1 MSKIEMMKKRKK
13 LKKINKSIVWFS
25 MMLLL
30 VLLTGCKKES
40 QNGEEN
46 AGTPTPTTQ
55 PLVTLPVEDV
65 TDEDS
70 SGTDTENTE
79 DNSIIQDYYP
89 IQADTEYVYTGEG
102 NEYASYRRY
111 TDFVDSTNNK
121 IQTRTNNGGTETV
134 RVIEI
139 KDGKISVV
147 SIVNECYYRDNI
159 MDNNTAALEEPD
171 ILLMEPLV
179 QGTKWTTPE
188 GDNRFISG
196 TEVPIE
202 TPTGSYKAIE
212 VTTESEDSTT
222 KDYYVPQVGLVKEL
236 FQSEAMEVS
245 STLSEINTATPFT
258 QTMEV
263 FYPDSDGK
271 IYVEPITLTFHTGD
285 DTKEIMQEALRKEGS
300 KDSYLQ
306 LASANTIIN
315 SLKLGEGNIVN
326 VDFSTE
332 FVQEMNLGA
341 GYEELLLQSV
351 TNTLG
356 NYYWVQKV
364 NITLDGKPYESGHVL
379 MKEGET
385 FTVDMEKVVR

>member
-1 MSKIEMMKKRKK
+1 
-13 LKKINKSIVWFS
+13 
-25 MMLLL
+25 
-30 VLLTGCKKES
+30 
-40 QNGEEN
+40 
-46 AGTPTPTTQ
+46 
-55 PLVTLPVEDV
+55 
-65 TDEDS
+65 
-70 SGTDTENTE
+70 
-79 DNSIIQDYYP
+79 
-89 IQADTEYVYTGEG
+89 
-102 NEYASYRRY
+102 
-111 TDFVDSTNNK
+111 
-121 IQTRTNNGGTETV
+121 
-134 RVIEI
+134 
-139 KDGKISVV
+139 
-147 SIVNECYYRDNI
+147 

-285 DTKEIMQEALRKEGS
+285 DTKEIMQEALRKEGP

-315 SLKLGEGNIVN
+315 SLKLGEDNIVN

>member
-1 MSKIEMMKKRKK
+1 MTKIENRKK
-13 LKKINKSIVWFS
+13 LKRVNKSIVWIG
-25 MMLLL
+25 MLLL
-30 VLLTGCKKES
+30 CVLLTGCRKEN
-40 QNGEEN
+40 QKGEDN

-70 SGTDTENTE
+70 SGTDTENEE
-79 DNSIIQDYYP
+79 DNNFTLQDYYP
-89 IQADTEYVYTGEG
+89 VQADTEYIYAGEG
-102 NEYASYRRY
+102 NEFASYRRY
-111 TDFVDSTNNK
+111 TDFIDSTNNK
-121 IQTRTNNGGTETV
+121 FQTRTNNGGTETV

-159 MDNNTAALEEPD
+159 MDRKSTAMEEPE

-179 QGTKWTTPE
+179 QGTAWKTSE

-196 TEVPIE
+196 TEVSIE
-202 TPTGSYKAIE
+202 TPVGSYKAIE

-236 FQSEAMEVS
+236 FQSEEMEVS

-258 QTMEV
+258 QIMEV
-263 FYPDSDGK
+263 FYPDSDEK
-271 IYVEPITLTFHTGD
+271 IYVEPITLTFGTGD
-285 DTKEIMQEALRKEGS
+285 DTKEIMQEALRKDGS

-315 SLKLGEGNIVN
+315 SLNLDANNIVH

-356 NYYWVQKV
+356 NYYGAKEVS
-364 NITLDGKPYESGHVL
+364 ITLDGKPYESGHVL

>member
-1 MSKIEMMKKRKK
+1 MTKIEKMKKIKRV
-13 LKKINKSIVWFS
+13 NKSIVWIG
-25 MMLLL
+25 MLLL
-30 VLLTGCKKES
+30 CILLTGCKKEN
-40 QNGEEN
+40 QNGEDN

-70 SGTDTENTE
+70 TGTDTENEE
-79 DNSIIQDYYP
+79 DNNVTLQDYYP
-89 IQADTEYVYTGEG
+89 VQADTEYVYTGEG
-102 NEYASYRRY
+102 NEFASYRRY
-111 TDFVDSTNNK
+111 TDFIDSTNNK

-139 KDGKISVV
+139 RDGKISVV

-159 MDNNTAALEEPD
+159 MDSNTAAMEEPE

-179 QGTKWTTPE
+179 QGTAWKTPE

-196 TEVPIE
+196 IEVSIE
-202 TPTGSYKAIE
+202 TPVGSYKAIE
-212 VTTESEDSTT
+212 VTTESEDSIT

-258 QTMEV
+258 QIMEV
-263 FYPDSDGK
+263 FYPDSDEK
-271 IYVEPITLTFHTGD
+271 IYVEPITLTFRTGD
-285 DTKEIMQEALRKEGS
+285 DTKEIMQEALRIEGS

-315 SLKLGEGNIVN
+315 SLKLDADNIVN

-356 NYYWVQKV
+356 NYYGAQKV
-364 NITLDGKPYESGHVL
+364 SITLDGKPYESGHVL
-379 MKEGET
+379 MKKGET
-385 FTVDMEKVVR
+385 FTVDMDKVVR